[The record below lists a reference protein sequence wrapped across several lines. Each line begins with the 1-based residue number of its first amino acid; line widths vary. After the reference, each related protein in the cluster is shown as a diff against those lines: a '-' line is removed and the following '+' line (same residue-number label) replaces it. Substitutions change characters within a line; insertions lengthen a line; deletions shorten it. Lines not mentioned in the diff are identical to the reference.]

1 MQICLSTHPH
11 LDSSHTDKT
20 QPIMN
25 VEAVASSSSSAHATQ
40 EVAQR
45 KGGRTPGKAH
55 KSAKAP
61 LRRSYISESIK
72 TPFAKRMEEE
82 QKKQAVKAVEKEMKD
97 DKEADRQM

>member
-1 MQICLSTHPH
+1 
-11 LDSSHTDKT
+11 
-20 QPIMN
+20 MN

-40 EVAQR
+40 EVAQS